1 MSRLRLRLRLMPS
14 QSLADFPCTW
24 FGALPPGEDMVGW
37 GNGGV
42 QYHAPAWERGSRRI
56 AQKGNEGP

>member
-1 MSRLRLRLRLMPS
+1 MPS
-14 QSLADFPCTW
+14 QPLADLPCPW

-37 GNGGV
+37 QVGWGNGGV
-42 QYHAPAWERGSRRI
+42 QYRAPAWERGSRRI